1 MAGRQLARA
10 VMLNDDI
17 FMDDHA
23 AAALDK
29 AQNAAIEA
37 QEAQQRQQM
46 AQPMLGAGGAG
57 GGGEAEAQQPQP
69 QEAQVA

>member
-17 FMDDHA
+17 FMDDHTA
-23 AAALDK
+23 AELDK
-29 AQNAAIEA
+29 SQESAMKA
-37 QEAQQRQQM
+37 QEQAMQQQAQQSMQQPQM
-46 AQPMLGAGGAG
+46 A
-57 GGGEAEAQQPQP
+57 GGEQPEQP